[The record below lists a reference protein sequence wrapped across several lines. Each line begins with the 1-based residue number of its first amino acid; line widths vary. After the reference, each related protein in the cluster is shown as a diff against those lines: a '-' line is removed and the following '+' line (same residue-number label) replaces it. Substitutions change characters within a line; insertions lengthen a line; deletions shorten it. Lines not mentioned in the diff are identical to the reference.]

1 MSRIDRRL
9 IELASP
15 SGYLTRQRAYDAGI
29 SARQLRRRAQVG
41 WIDQVGANGFV
52 LVSER
57 RTKTVD
63 LEASIAEIG
72 GECWASGAT
81 AAALHGFDGYELRRP
96 FHVTV
101 MRGRNIERAGV
112 RVHTTKEMPRID
124 RSVTNGIVLTSPART
139 VIELARS
146 LDARRLTAALDSGLR
161 DGGFNEDLLHRRIVA
176 LRSKGRYGI
185 PLLLDVIA
193 GLDAT
198 RGGESW
204 LEREYLRITAAAG
217 LPRPATQQVLTK
229 ALDKLVRVDFRYPGT
244 NVVVEVLGYRF
255 HRDPSQLRRDTER
268 VSALV
273 VDGYRPLQFTYEHL
287 VESPQWVVETVRRLL
302 AQISESPH
310 TSGLGVV
317 RDTDHGPAF

>member
-52 LVSER
+52 LASER

-72 GECWASGAT
+72 SECWASGAT

-124 RSVTNGIVLTSPART
+124 RSVMNGIALTSPART

-204 LEREYLRITAAAG
+204 LEREYPRRGRRKDGAATATAG
-217 LPRPATQQVLTK
+217 R
-229 ALDKLVRVDFRYPGT
+229 G
-244 NVVVEVLGYRF
+244 
-255 HRDPSQLRRDTER
+255 
-268 VSALV
+268 
-273 VDGYRPLQFTYEHL
+273 
-287 VESPQWVVETVRRLL
+287 
-302 AQISESPH
+302 
-310 TSGLGVV
+310 
-317 RDTDHGPAF
+317 

>member
-52 LVSER
+52 LVSDR

-146 LDARRLTAALDSGLR
+146 LDARRLTAALDSDCVTAGST
-161 DGGFNEDLLHRRIVA
+161 RIC
-176 LRSKGRYGI
+176 S
-185 PLLLDVIA
+185 
-193 GLDAT
+193 
-198 RGGESW
+198 
-204 LEREYLRITAAAG
+204 TAASSRCTRRAATGSRCCSTSSPVSTPPAAVRAG
-217 LPRPATQQVLTK
+217 SNGNTCGSPPPPDSR
-229 ALDKLVRVDFRYPGT
+229 G
-244 NVVVEVLGYRF
+244 
-255 HRDPSQLRRDTER
+255 RRH
-268 VSALV
+268 S
-273 VDGYRPLQFTYEHL
+273 
-287 VESPQWVVETVRRLL
+287 WC
-302 AQISESPH
+302 
-310 TSGLGVV
+310 
-317 RDTDHGPAF
+317 